1 MTVKATRA
9 ATDFQQSTPNP
20 HKLISLLMAGTLE
33 RVEQAKK
40 SVEQGNDEEKFI
52 LVEKIV
58 AIINGL
64 RASLNF
70 DQGGD
75 IAVNLDQLYAY
86 MLERIFSADS
96 RDDEQEVLEEIEKLM
111 AEVKSGWD
119 EAEPVQAA

>member
-33 RVEQAKK
+33 RVEQAKQA
-40 SVEQGNDEEKFI
+40 VEQGNDQEKFI

-70 DQGGD
+70 EQGGD
-75 IAVNLDQLYAY
+75 IAITLDQLYAY
-86 MLERIFSADS
+86 MLERIFAADS
-96 RDDEQEVLEEIEKLM
+96 KEDEQAVLEEIEKLM

-119 EAEPVQAA
+119 QADSAQAA